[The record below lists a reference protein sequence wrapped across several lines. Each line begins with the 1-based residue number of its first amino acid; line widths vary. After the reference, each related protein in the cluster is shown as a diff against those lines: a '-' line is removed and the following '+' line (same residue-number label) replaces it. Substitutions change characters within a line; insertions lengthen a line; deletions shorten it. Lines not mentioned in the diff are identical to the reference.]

1 MKEDSRQLYQ
11 RLLDYPLNDP
21 SHAIGFLEHLKRNNG
36 WSQHFSL
43 RAIEEYRKFVFL
55 AMVADHQVTPSDQVD
70 QVWHQHLLF
79 SDAYWN
85 DFCPRVLGRPL
96 HHEPTRGGA
105 EERQRF
111 EHLYLATLA
120 SYREH
125 FGEPPID
132 LWPPLNV
139 RFSRD
144 QQMQRRRIKPLLGQ
158 IGRHKQGF
166 ILFLLLMIASAVTG
180 CQMASTVPNPLD
192 FKGTDFLSFYFLLS
206 SIAVLLAL
214 LLRAKL
220 RIPSSHRQNHPVS
233 VDVYE
238 TAYLAGGK
246 NRAVDTAIA
255 TLVQNKSVTVEPV
268 QKTLKLQEP
277 RKEFSSPIERAVANA
292 IASSGQID
300 DVRSATTRQTGAIR
314 DRLRQL
320 GLLVMPN
327 QSIKAQIYPAVILVG
342 LLALGIAKIGVG
354 ISRGRPV
361 GFLVM
366 MCLVL
371 SVAGL
376 CFLFVPVHRSRYG
389 DQVLQ
394 EIRSR
399 IPSAPVRHA
408 DPQLPLAFALLGAAI
423 LPTDTFADLKQMFTP
438 VSSGGDGGGGCGG
451 GGCGG
456 GCGGCG
462 G

>member
-1 MKEDSRQLYQ
+1 
-11 RLLDYPLNDP
+11 
-21 SHAIGFLEHLKRNNG
+21 
-36 WSQHFSL
+36 
-43 RAIEEYRKFVFL
+43 
-55 AMVADHQVTPSDQVD
+55 
-70 QVWHQHLLF
+70 
-79 SDAYWN
+79 
-85 DFCPRVLGRPL
+85 
-96 HHEPTRGGA
+96 
-105 EERQRF
+105 
-111 EHLYLATLA
+111 
-120 SYREH
+120 
-125 FGEPPID
+125 
-132 LWPPLNV
+132 
-139 RFSRD
+139 
-144 QQMQRRRIKPLLGQ
+144 
-158 IGRHKQGF
+158 
-166 ILFLLLMIASAVTG
+166 
-180 CQMASTVPNPLD
+180 
-192 FKGTDFLSFYFLLS
+192 
-206 SIAVLLAL
+206 
-214 LLRAKL
+214 
-220 RIPSSHRQNHPVS
+220 
-233 VDVYE
+233 
-238 TAYLAGGK
+238 
-246 NRAVDTAIA
+246 
-255 TLVQNKSVTVEPV
+255 
-268 QKTLKLQEP
+268 
-277 RKEFSSPIERAVANA
+277 
-292 IASSGQID
+292 
-300 DVRSATTRQTGAIR
+300 
-314 DRLRQL
+314 
-320 GLLVMPN
+320 
-327 QSIKAQIYPAVILVG
+327 AVILVG